1 MKERMRKPVLFFM
14 DLMVVFLTVILTIE
28 LIAIAGFTFP
38 FMETGHRTSA
48 FLRRI
53 QDQEYQKCVEYYYE
67 NEADGVEPDD
77 DLKECYGVAKYYEAA
92 WHRMRYLAAG
102 EQELAKAAAAKMR
115 AAEEEM
121 GELQPVHQR
130 IDSMLDRR
138 DKQ

>member
-1 MKERMRKPVLFFM
+1 MKENMRKPVLFFM

-67 NEADGVEPDD
+67 NEADGVKPDE

-92 WHRMRYLAAG
+92 WQRMRYLAAG
-102 EQELAKAAAAKMR
+102 EQELAKEAEANMEAAA
-115 AAEEEM
+115 EEM
-121 GELQPVHQR
+121 GELQPVRKQ
-130 IDSMLDRR
+130 IDAILN
-138 DKQ
+138 

>member
-1 MKERMRKPVLFFM
+1 MNESMRKPVLFFM
-14 DLMVVFLTVILTIE
+14 DLMVIFLAAILTIE

-67 NEADGVEPDD
+67 NEANGVEPDD

-92 WHRMRYLAAG
+92 WQKMRYLTSG
-102 EQELAKAAAAKMR
+102 EQELAKEAEAGMEA
-115 AAEEEM
+115 AAEEM
-121 GELQPVHQR
+121 GALQPVRER
-130 IDSMLDRR
+130 IDEIL
-138 DKQ
+138 KQER